1 MASWSCG
8 GAPPQPA
15 GGTWEVLFS
24 EAASLPGTSGFHGS
38 GGGVGPTAAVPS
50 VLWPCLSWQK
60 PLPSYLNFCSPM
72 ETEGKGLG
80 LPLSL
85 GLCSSILTL

>member
-24 EAASLPGTSGFHGS
+24 EAASLPGNASGFHGS
-38 GGGVGPTAAVPS
+38 GGGVGPTAAMPS

-72 ETEGKGLG
+72 ETEGRGLDF
-80 LPLSL
+80 LHLWTSAL
-85 GLCSSILTL
+85 AS